1 MWRVMELRGA
11 GRHWRKGLDLDELV
25 GSGDAAFCKTVGA
38 TLEEYKEWLQ
48 EWPYS
53 EQARA
58 VSWLEPK
65 ESSSSGGP
73 RSQRRNFQN
82 RRFEKKG
89 RFSKGRGPRRDA
101 PNQSRNAGTKGRF
114 QKADDWAERFSRAEL
129 YQEMRLR
136 LLHALLQSDFNGRQ
150 YDSDFCE
157 KAIARIADQRRLSHQ
172 VRVISRAVAS
182 VTGGHAG
189 RTAALR
195 KHLAIMQERRD
206 RRLAEQAR
214 RSSLPEEVGS
224 VDEEASVVRADTN
237 QSAAG
242 SERPDLGLCHWR
254 NPSEKR
260 NRWSFLQKFRLLTF
274 KCRLHPAQ
282 PEKGYLLAVWVV
294 PLVPQP
300 TSEGMGPKTFKER
313 STR

>member
-1 MWRVMELRGA
+1 MVEPEDTLSTTQDFLAGLGLTPKQLWKVEKFWSISGERVPPVSRCQMVADYLQTDVGLASEQLARTIADCPEVLEVFSTETLKEKVRFLEVEVGIDVDDLPEIISAYPKVFCRPILTTLRPALEFWLDIAKVDPEDFPELLKTHGMQIWSRPKSLKPKLRFATEVMGLTVQKVLGSKTPFFRLSMLKTVA
-11 GRHWRKGLDLDELV
+11 PRHFFALQQQKPGLDLDELV

-129 YQEMRLR
+129 
-136 LLHALLQSDFNGRQ
+136 
-150 YDSDFCE
+150 
-157 KAIARIADQRRLSHQ
+157 
-172 VRVISRAVAS
+172 
-182 VTGGHAG
+182 
-189 RTAALR
+189 
-195 KHLAIMQERRD
+195 
-206 RRLAEQAR
+206 
-214 RSSLPEEVGS
+214 
-224 VDEEASVVRADTN
+224 
-237 QSAAG
+237 
-242 SERPDLGLCHWR
+242 
-254 NPSEKR
+254 
-260 NRWSFLQKFRLLTF
+260 
-274 KCRLHPAQ
+274 
-282 PEKGYLLAVWVV
+282 
-294 PLVPQP
+294 
-300 TSEGMGPKTFKER
+300 
-313 STR
+313 